1 MRASHFS
8 TALVALL
15 LAMPAA
21 AQPLFDLVRTTYVQ
35 YAWVPLFGVTEAG
48 QASLSMQPLP
58 VLKTVFVADL
68 AAAIDRDRR
77 AMSRAG
83 PGTLDF
89 DILFASQDPV
99 ARDLE
104 LKSDGAHA
112 VTACFTDAASTRIC
126 LTFVG
131 RAEQGGMRIHDIV
144 YDNGRFTLRGQLGLK
159 R

>member
-1 MRASHFS
+1 MRVSHLS

-15 LAMPAA
+15 LAMPAT
-21 AQPLFDLVRTTYVQ
+21 AQPLIDLVRTTYVQ
-35 YAWVPLFGVTEAG
+35 YAWVPLFGATEAG
-48 QASLSMQPLP
+48 QASLSMQRLP
-58 VLKTVFVADL
+58 VLQAVFVDDL

-89 DILFASQDPV
+89 DILFASTDPV

-104 LKSDGAHA
+104 LRSQGAHS
-112 VTACFTDAASTRIC
+112 VTACFTDAASTRRC
-126 LTFVG
+126 LAFIG
-131 RAEQGGMRIHDIV
+131 RAEKAGVRIHDIV
-144 YDNGRFTLRGQLGLK
+144 YDDGKFTLRGQLGLK